1 MWLIVQLLLL
11 LSVAAAETDCD
22 AAAAAADQETEL
34 RIVQIKEEILRRLK
48 LSEAPV
54 VSEASGAA
62 PPSLPAPL
70 AHLAD
75 PPTTSTNPPVHDDV
89 TVDKV
94 ILFPVEQGDQTDASS
109 RSALSFRFQLP
120 SQLYAED
127 LSSAELWLHKEESSD
142 NSEDFLISELSDNG
156 TILFMQK
163 ITINSRWANAD
174 IGSAVRRWL
183 RAQPKEIFITVYVSC
198 STCKIGQIPPISQ
211 TSDNRPFLV
220 LSINSIEKSRRTKR
234 VVTCEPKTRDC
245 CRQYLNVSFAD
256 INWDTWIVE
265 PSYYGAYYCK
275 GSCTTVS
282 SLSESKNSF
291 QMLKRDYNDS
301 QNKTVLPS
309 CCTPHR
315 YGNLQIIYRI
325 GNQLVKATLKD
336 MTVEECK
343 CS

>member
-1 MWLIVQLLLL
+1 MCGRPSMLLLL
-11 LSVAAAETDCD
+11 VLLLSAAAAASSAETDADCD
-22 AAAAAADQETEL
+22 AASNADLETQL
-34 RIVQIKEEILRRLK
+34 RIAQIKEEILRRLK

-54 VSEASGAA
+54 VNASLSAA
-62 PPSLPAPL
+62 PHSLPAPL
-70 AHLAD
+70 AHLAPA
-75 PPTTSTNPPVHDDV
+75 PPPSSSATPRDDV

-94 ILFPVEQGDQTDASS
+94 ILFPVHQG
-109 RSALSFRFQLP
+109 
-120 SQLYAED
+120 
-127 LSSAELWLHKEESSD
+127 
-142 NSEDFLISELSDNG
+142 
-156 TILFMQK
+156 
-163 ITINSRWANAD
+163 RWAYAD
-174 IGSAVRRWL
+174 IGPAMRRWL
-183 RAQPKEIFITVYVSC
+183 GVHPKGMEIFSTVYVSC
-198 STCKIGQIPPISQ
+198 STCKIGSVPPISS
-211 TSDNRPFLV
+211 TAENRPFLV
-220 LSINSIEKSRRTKR
+220 LSINSIVKSRRTKR

-256 INWDTWIVE
+256 INWDNWIVE

-325 GNQLVKATLKD
+325 GSQLVKATLKD